1 MRVALRRLF
10 RIAAGAA
17 ILACALVAA
26 SAPARAHATL
36 VSADPADGI
45 VLSAKPAKLWLT
57 FSEDVKPLQLQ
68 LTLPSGE
75 VLPLAPTVA
84 GKTLVV
90 DAPDL
95 GTGTHFLSWRIVSED
110 GHPVGGTVLFSV
122 GRVTAN
128 AAGTGEARNAPLRL
142 SIWLAKILFYA
153 ALFLGIGAAFFRV
166 WIDDGKTP
174 ASNALIALLLAGLA
188 VAAASLGLQGL
199 DVLGR
204 AFDEILDRA
213 TWHAAWRTSYAT
225 TVLIAAVS
233 LGAGL
238 LSLASSGIGA
248 ARALSLL
255 AVIGA
260 GLALAASGHAS
271 SASPQWLTRPA
282 VFMHGIAITLWIG
295 ALIPLGVLLW
305 RDPARAAAPLQRF
318 SRIVPVAVALLVA
331 SGIVLAAVQLET
343 LNALWTTDYGA
354 VLIRKLVVLLPV
366 FALAALNRWW
376 FTARA
381 AAPRSARAMAGA
393 IAVETLLILAVLG
406 IVASWRFTP
415 PPRALTLA
423 NSTVMAHIHT
433 EKAMAEITIR
443 PDAAGPV
450 AVSIMVMTGD
460 FAPLTPKEVTL
471 SLALPSAGIEPIRR
485 AATLGADGLWTVE
498 GLVMPAPGTWSARV
512 DILISDFETVALE
525 QPMEIGLASKP

>member
-1 MRVALRRLF
+1 MRGVFRRLL
-10 RIAAGAA
+10 RIAAPAA
-17 ILACALVAA
+17 ILVFALLAA

-57 FSEDVKPLQLQ
+57 FSENVKPLQLQ

-75 VLPLAPTVA
+75 VLPLSPAVT

-90 DAPDL
+90 DAPDGI
-95 GTGTHFLSWRIVSED
+95 GTGTHFLSWRVVSED
-110 GHPVGGTVLFSV
+110 GHPIGGTVLFSV
-122 GRVTAN
+122 DRVTAN
-128 AAGTGEARNAPLRL
+128 AAEMGETRNTQLRL
-142 SIWLAKILFYA
+142 SIWLAKILLYA
-153 ALFLGIGAAFFRV
+153 ALFLGIGGAFFRV
-166 WIDDGKTP
+166 WIDDGKAP
-174 ASNALIALLLAGLA
+174 ASNALVALLLTGLA
-188 VAAASLGLQGL
+188 VAVASLGLQGL

-204 AFDEILDRA
+204 GFDEILDRA

-225 TVLIAAVS
+225 TILVAAAS

-238 LSLASSGIGA
+238 LSLVSSALGT
-248 ARALSLL
+248 ARALSML
-255 AVIGA
+255 AVMGA

-282 VFMHGIAITLWIG
+282 VFAHGVAITLWIG
-295 ALIPLGVLLW
+295 ALIPLGFLLW
-305 RDPARAAAPLQRF
+305 REPARAAAPLQRF
-318 SRIVPVAVALLVA
+318 SRIVPVAVALLVI
-331 SGIVLAAVQLET
+331 SGFALAIVQLEA
-343 LNALWTTDYGA
+343 LNALWTTEYGL
-354 VLIRKLVVLLPV
+354 VLVRKLVVLLPV

-381 AAPRSARAMAGA
+381 DAPRSARAMAGT
-393 IAVETLLILAVLG
+393 IAVETLLIVVVLG

-423 NSTVMAHIHT
+423 NSTTMVHVHT
-433 EKAMAEITIR
+433 SKAMAEVTIR

-450 AVSIMVMTGD
+450 SVSILIMTGD
-460 FAPLTPKEVTL
+460 FAPLEPKEVTL

-485 AATLGADGLWTVE
+485 TATVGADGLWTVE
-498 GLVMPAPGTWSARV
+498 GLVVPAPGRWSLRL

-525 QPMEIGLASKP
+525 QPIEIGLPR